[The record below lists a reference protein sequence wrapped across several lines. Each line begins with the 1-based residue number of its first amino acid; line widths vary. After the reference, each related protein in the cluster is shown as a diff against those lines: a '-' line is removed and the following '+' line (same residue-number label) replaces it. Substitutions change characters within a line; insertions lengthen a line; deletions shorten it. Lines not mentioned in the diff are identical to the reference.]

1 MKPLDPRLLRYARS
15 VRGFL
20 VLTVVFGALTAVAVI
35 VQARALATVIV
46 DVTAGGADLD
56 TVRDT
61 IVVLVLA
68 FAARGLL
75 AWASEVAAFRA
86 GARAKA
92 ELRDATLASVLDAG
106 PIGPAGQSP
115 AELAAV
121 VTRGIDALDAYFAR
135 YLPQLVLAV
144 IVPVA
149 VLATVLGQDL
159 LSAVIIAVTLPLIPG
174 FMILIGL
181 YTKSRVDAQ
190 WTTLATLSGH
200 FLDLIAGLPALKIV
214 GRARAQAQAIQRI
227 GEDYRTTTMGVLR
240 VSFLSSLAL
249 ELLATLSV
257 ALVAVSVGLRL
268 DEAQISYF
276 PALFVLLLAP
286 EAYLPL
292 RLVGQHFHAAA
303 EGLGAAER
311 MLTLIEQTSDEQT
324 SDGRPPLA
332 DARGADNSLDANLL
346 DPGRLRALQLTDVTV
361 RYPGREQLALA
372 SVSFTA
378 ARGEVVVLAGTSG
391 GGKTTL
397 LRALLGFVPLSSG
410 SVGLVDAD
418 GIARSLD
425 TVPLDAWRGAVGWV
439 PQHAHLVDAQ
449 ASDSTS
455 VRAALRLG
463 APAADDSALLRA
475 LEQAGI
481 AAEVEAAGGLDAVIG
496 ADGQGWSVG
505 QRQRLAVARAL
516 VRDPAVLL
524 LDEPTAA
531 LDLASE
537 QALVR
542 TIRAAAERGTIVI
555 AVAHRPALLNAAD
568 VVVRIGAA
576 PGVAASPLSA
586 AERGV
591 LTTLAGGW

>member
-20 VLTVVFGALTAVAVI
+20 VLAVVFGVLTAVAVI

-46 DVTAGGADLD
+46 DVTAGGADLQA
-56 TVRDT
+56 VRDT

-68 FAARGLL
+68 FAVRGLL
-75 AWASEVAAFRA
+75 AWASEAAAFRA

-144 IVPVA
+144 IVPIA

-159 LSAVIIAVTLPLIPG
+159 LSAVIIAVTLPLIPA

-190 WTTLATLSGH
+190 WQTLATLSGH

-227 GEDYRTTTMGVLR
+227 GEDYRMTTMGVLR

-311 MLTLIEQTSDEQT
+311 MLALIEQTTDTRRPASDAT
-324 SDGRPPLA
+324 
-332 DARGADNSLDANLL
+332 GAALDADRL
-346 DPGRLRALQLTDVTV
+346 GVGQLRAQRLSALRLSDVTV
-361 RYPGREQLALA
+361 RYPGRTELALGA
-372 SVSFTA
+372 VSFTA

-397 LRALLGFVPLSSG
+397 LRALLGFVPLASG
-410 SVGLVDAD
+410 SVELVGAD
-418 GIARSLD
+418 GSARPLD
-425 TVPLDAWRGAVGWV
+425 TVPADDWRAVVGWV

-449 ASDSTS
+449 ASSSTS
-455 VRAALRLG
+455 VREALRLA
-463 APAADDSALLRA
+463 APDGGDDALLRA
-475 LEQAGI
+475 LDQAGVG
-481 AAEVEAAGGLDAVIG
+481 AEVQAAGGLDAAIG
-496 ADGQGWSVG
+496 AEGQGWSVG

-516 VRDPAVLL
+516 VREPAVLL

-568 VVVRIGAA
+568 VVVRIGAVPSGAAA
-576 PGVAASPLSA
+576 PRPATD
-586 AERGV
+586 RDV